1 MSSEIRSRSTL
12 RAQIRWLCQ
21 QLAHADMCP
30 SVSAIASC
38 DKDCPRCWRQA
49 SRKAAKEGGDDAG

>member
-1 MSSEIRSRSTL
+1 MPVQKKSIRSHL

-49 SRKAAKEGGDDAG
+49 SLKAVKEEQC